1 MNNPGWVDLQVNG
14 HKGVD
19 YSDPNLTADD
29 FIRSAEALFADG
41 TEIFCPVI
49 ITSPLE
55 IFRRN
60 GEIIQKT
67 VEKYG
72 IADKI
77 PGLHFEGPF
86 ISNVPGAVGAHNP
99 DCTLKP
105 CTANIP

>member
-19 YSDPNLTADD
+19 YSDPNLTAED
-29 FIRSAEALFADG
+29 FIRSAEALIADG
-41 TEIFCPVI
+41 TEVFCPVI

-60 GEIIQKT
+60 SEIIINS

-72 IADKI
+72 LSKKGRKASIFSSSS
-77 PGLHFEGPF
+77 L
-86 ISNVPGAVGAHNP
+86 ISAN
-99 DCTLKP
+99 KP
-105 CTANIP
+105 LILR